1 MQYEYFNIE
10 EPSYVH
16 ERVLRRMYATI
27 YTLNRIHEELL
38 DPIDPD
44 RRADIL
50 LAAED
55 ITIIALALASR
66 ARAIAWQQDDPYD
79 IHSALDTRNE

>member
-1 MQYEYFNIE
+1 MQREHFNIE

-38 DPIDPD
+38 DPIDPNG
-44 RRADIL
+44 RADL
-50 LAAED
+50 LIAAED
-55 ITIIALALASR
+55 LAVVALALA
-66 ARAIAWQQDDPYD
+66 ARTRSIAWQENDPYD
-79 IHSALDTRNE
+79 IYSQLDTRNE